1 RDFHV
6 TGVQTCALP
15 ILRDLSELNR
25 RLGGEAVDGL
35 ICHLAGLLRDR
46 SPALPQ
52 GALAARVR
60 GGEFVLLLPGLLGEE
75 AEHLAEALLE
85 DLAELHAATREE
97 PLARLALVPFA
108 GGDDLPTLMHLAD
121 EALAGSASPWLRL
134 QRAGFDD
141 TLEE

>member
-1 RDFHV
+1 DAL
-6 TGVQTCALP
+6 TGLANRRSFEMSLRATLVDEEAARHGFLAVLR
-15 ILRDLSELNR
+15 LRDLSELNR

-46 SPALPQ
+46 SVALPQ

-97 PLARLALVPFA
+97 PLARLALVP
-108 GGDDLPTLMHLAD
+108 
-121 EALAGSASPWLRL
+121 
-134 QRAGFDD
+134 
-141 TLEE
+141 